1 MYNIQ
6 KLTVLDK
13 SPAGLFSPEAPRPS
27 QVSKPDLRRCLPA
40 GSISNIDDGE
50 YQCPDGTIPQVRNQV
65 NQVISGVVGAASSV
79 TSIQV
84 ANLLRLFK
92 IPQVGSDS
100 ASHGFP

>member
-1 MYNIQ
+1 MMRAS
-6 KLTVLDK
+6 V
-13 SPAGLFSPEAPRPS
+13 PS
-27 QVSKPDLRRCLPA
+27 HDPFRLPPT

-50 YQCPDGTIPQVRNQV
+50 YLCPNGAIPTVRNQV

-92 IPQVGSDS
+92 IPQVGSEYCFFCFFFFGCGCVFI
-100 ASHGFP
+100 ASLFVSIVYW